1 MALIQKTI
9 TLDGTKYSVWTL
21 SRAGIKLE
29 ALRKKRKVAVAN
41 EYHKLCKGEK

>member
-1 MALIQKTI
+1 MSLEEKTI
-9 TLDGTKYSVWTL
+9 MLDGKKCTFWTL

-29 ALRKKRKVAVAN
+29 ALRKKRKVTIAK